1 MVSPLRRSGI
11 EAQCQCHET
20 PRPHRRKRDRMRVLL
35 LLDTLGPGGT
45 ETSTAALAPRL
56 QRLGADV
63 SIATLTSV
71 ENNREQEMRDEG
83 IAVTVLRPGR
93 WWQQLRELRA
103 LIRSTRPDVLHT
115 ALFASDQLGR
125 VAAVGLPTRV
135 VSSFVNVP
143 RVDGQAATGSSRW
156 KRRLVN
162 LVDIVSCHL
171 FVDRFHAV
179 TPGVARL
186 HHTAY
191 KIPLKRIEVVERGR
205 DPLLLG
211 SRSHERRLRVRE
223 SLGIPPDA
231 PVVVSG
237 GRHEPQKA
245 HHDLIEAMA
254 LVRQHHPAAVLLVA
268 GREGSAT
275 KQLHEAIRTSGTT
288 DQQVR
293 LLGHRDDIA
302 DLLAAADVMAL
313 SSHFEG
319 TAGIALEAM
328 ALGTPIVATR
338 LDGMEGI
345 LVHEHNA
352 LVSPVGDPVAMA
364 ASINRMLDDT
374 QYASRLGHA
383 AASDFLG
390 RFTLDRAAERMMLLY
405 SATTARPTRA
415 RRRAR

>member
-1 MVSPLRRSGI
+1 MKV
-11 EAQCQCHET
+11 
-20 PRPHRRKRDRMRVLL
+20 ML

-56 QRLGADV
+56 QALGADV
-63 SIATLTSV
+63 IIATLSSV
-71 ENNREQEMRDEG
+71 ENNREHEMRDEG
-83 IAVTVLRPGR
+83 IDVTVLGAGSTWHR
-93 WWQQLRELRA
+93 LRELRA
-103 LIRSTRPDVLHT
+103 LLRSARPDVLHT

-125 VAAVGLPTRV
+125 LAAIGLPTRV

-143 RVDGQAATGSSRW
+143 RIAGQAAADSAHW

-162 LVDIVSCHL
+162 LLDIVSCHL

-191 KIPLKRIEVVERGR
+191 RIPLSRIEVVERGR
-205 DPLLLG
+205 DPLRLG
-211 SRSHERRLRVRE
+211 SRSDERRTRVRS
-223 SLGIPPDA
+223 SLDIQPDA
-231 PVVVSG
+231 PVVVTG

-245 HHDLIEAMA
+245 HHELIEAMA
-254 LVRQHHPAAVLLVA
+254 LVRRHHRDAVLLIA

-275 KQLHEAIRTSGTT
+275 QTLHDAMSASGSTA
-288 DQQVR
+288 QQVR
-293 LLGHRDDIA
+293 LLGHRDDVA

-328 ALGTPIVATR
+328 ALGTPIVTTR

-352 LVSPVGDPVAMA
+352 LVSPVGDPAAMA
-364 ASINRMLDDT
+364 ASINRILDDA
-374 QYASRLGHA
+374 QLASRLGATA
-383 AASDFLG
+383 ATDFLE
-390 RFTLDRAAERMMLLY
+390 RFTLDRAAERMLHLY
-405 SATTARPTRA
+405 TVTTTRPTRA
-415 RRRAR
+415 QRRAR